1 MVGLSTKQE
10 KELMRLQ
17 TDTHEGCL
25 EREEFIK
32 LLRSTTADLEAMR
45 LGLSDE
51 ALKREAT
58 EAARGSRRERR
69 LKVLERRQEQQQ
81 QAKEEAEGVKESKRK
96 SADGKGNGVKPK

>member
-32 LLRSTTADLEAMR
+32 LLKSTTAGLEAMR

-58 EAARGSRRERR
+58 EAARGSRR
-69 LKVLERRQEQQQ
+69 LK
-81 QAKEEAEGVKESKRK
+81 KGEAPESTRAAPRAAAAGQGG
-96 SADGKGNGVKPK
+96 S

>member
-45 LGLSDE
+45 LG
-51 ALKREAT
+51 
-58 EAARGSRRERR
+58 
-69 LKVLERRQEQQQ
+69 
-81 QAKEEAEGVKESKRK
+81 
-96 SADGKGNGVKPK
+96 